1 MAKDKKNLET
11 TTTVDKE
18 QEAQTMI
25 NDLVERSQKA
35 FDKLRY
41 YSQEQ
46 VDKICQAMALA
57 AEEHHMDLA
66 VDAANETG
74 RGVAEDKAIKNIYA
88 SEYIWNNIRHDKTVG
103 IIKDD
108 DEDQTITIADPLGI
122 IAGVVPVTNPT
133 STTIFKSIISAKT
146 RNTIIF
152 SFHPQALK
160 SSIKTAKILQ
170 EAAEKAGA
178 PKDMI
183 QWIPQCSLEATNAL
197 LRHPNIATILA
208 TGGPAL
214 VKAAYSSGNP
224 A

>member
-11 TTTVDKE
+11 TTPVDKE

-74 RGVAEDKAIKNIYA
+74 RGVLLLSSNGIGSRRTFVMIRLLVLSKTMMKIKQLQLL
-88 SEYIWNNIRHDKTVG
+88 IRWELSLVLSQLLT
-103 IIKDD
+103 
-108 DEDQTITIADPLGI
+108 QLQPQFSNPLF
-122 IAGVVPVTNPT
+122 P
-133 STTIFKSIISAKT
+133 
-146 RNTIIF
+146 
-152 SFHPQALK
+152 
-160 SSIKTAKILQ
+160 
-170 EAAEKAGA
+170 
-178 PKDMI
+178 
-183 QWIPQCSLEATNAL
+183 
-197 LRHPNIATILA
+197 LRHGTRSFSPSTLK
-208 TGGPAL
+208 L
-214 VKAAYSSGNP
+214 
-224 A
+224 

>member
-11 TTTVDKE
+11 TTPVDKE

-74 RGVAEDKAIKNIYA
+74 RGVAEDKQLRTSMLVNTSGTTFVMIRLLVLSKTMMKIKQLQLL
-88 SEYIWNNIRHDKTVG
+88 IRWELSLVLSQLLT
-103 IIKDD
+103 
-108 DEDQTITIADPLGI
+108 QLQPQFSNPLF
-122 IAGVVPVTNPT
+122 P
-133 STTIFKSIISAKT
+133 
-146 RNTIIF
+146 
-152 SFHPQALK
+152 
-160 SSIKTAKILQ
+160 
-170 EAAEKAGA
+170 
-178 PKDMI
+178 
-183 QWIPQCSLEATNAL
+183 
-197 LRHPNIATILA
+197 LRHGTRSFSPSTLK
-208 TGGPAL
+208 L
-214 VKAAYSSGNP
+214 
-224 A
+224 